1 MGPEDDSQSYEINKG
16 NVNISNH
23 YFGGHFRW
31 TEAAGDEPKTTEEA
45 QERIDKLYES
55 GVPFFSKEMIRF
67 AFEQCQRKPPR
78 GEMLYTKDITGAMVE
93 FESQTGDVKKE
104 NEEDGDEVEYILLD
118 PVLSYDCRAHL
129 KHHLWWTGISEDR
142 PPFCSLTIQHPSLK
156 FKTKTKE
163 PVNPWPT
170 QPREKVSQI
179 FKGHCQDWRDTEVPK
194 KLVQT
199 LTMHTATHQI
209 TKIVGLALG
218 AISYDYDDGP
228 RSYIQHALLLML
240 GEWLRERSGKEDVK
254 CYAQD
259 PGYRSVDSE
268 VLKEHGIEVINDPR
282 AWLEIDDESIVF
294 SVSPN
299 VPVKEIVA
307 DIARPA
313 VIIWE
318 RVGFEDADQEG
329 KRSR

>member
-1 MGPEDDSQSYEINKG
+1 M
-16 NVNISNH
+16 ISSD
-23 YFGGHFRW
+23 
-31 TEAAGDEPKTTEEA
+31 A
-45 QERIDKLYES
+45 
-55 GVPFFSKEMIRF
+55 
-67 AFEQCQRKPPR
+67 
-78 GEMLYTKDITGAMVE
+78 
-93 FESQTGDVKKE
+93 DV
-104 NEEDGDEVEYILLD
+104 LPSLD

-129 KHHLWWTGISEDR
+129 KHHLWWAGIREDR

-156 FKTKTKE
+156 FKKKTKE

-170 QPREKVSQI
+170 QPREKVSQK
-179 FKGHCQDWRDTEVPK
+179 FQAHVQDWRKTEVAK

-199 LTMHTATHQI
+199 LTTHTATHQI

-218 AISYDYDDGP
+218 AISYPYDEGP
-228 RSYIQHALLLML
+228 RSYIQHALLLVL
-240 GEWLRERSGKEDVK
+240 REWLAERDGREDVK

-259 PGYRSVDSE
+259 PGYRCVDSE
-268 VLKEHGIEVINDPR
+268 VLKEHGMEVIDDPR

-318 RVGFEDADQEG
+318 RVGFEDGDQEG
-329 KRSR
+329 KMSR